1 MTWPACRNFNNGPSF
16 ENMPQL
22 DHDQEEEQEQEQDL
36 RHNNKLQISA
46 SVIANLKSCLWS
58 GQTRAFR
65 GIQRLTWGVQAG
77 TGLVG
82 GMDVVIDLERYFE
95 GLSYVILLSFILYCW
110 SVRGFAEIQLF
121 CVSVRGIAEI
131 IMYVGV
137 YVVSRK
143 SSCFV

>member
-36 RHNNKLQISA
+36 RNNNNLQISA

-65 GIQRLTWGVQAG
+65 GIQRLSWGVQAG

-82 GMDVVIDLERYFE
+82 GMDV
-95 GLSYVILLSFILYCW
+95 G
-110 SVRGFAEIQLF
+110 EIQASGT
-121 CVSVRGIAEI
+121 VT
-131 IMYVGV
+131 GV
-137 YVVSRK
+137 QAQGKRK
-143 SSCFV
+143 YRTQSYKDKKFRKHTWG